1 MIEVSKARSIPE
13 FPSQKLSSARLIASP
28 TRAIE
33 QHDAVPIRV
42 VHLQIPFVGAAEVE
56 RRERFSAGDLLQH
69 SVGQSRATRLQVAES
84 PQADREYRQV
94 LGYDASMMNALNILP
109 SYTEYF
115 HLTSATI
122 ALNSGIV
129 WIGAVFG
136 SIILAKVPDIIGRK
150 PSIFYAA
157 LVAILGSGI
166 QAAAQNI
173 SMFLVARFILG
184 LGIGGTYV
192 SVPLLI
198 AETLPTK
205 YRSLG
210 LGAFTDLYYVG
221 GLLSAGE
228 QLEPPSPHAKEN

>member
-1 MIEVSKARSIPE
+1 
-13 FPSQKLSSARLIASP
+13 
-28 TRAIE
+28 
-33 QHDAVPIRV
+33 
-42 VHLQIPFVGAAEVE
+42 
-56 RRERFSAGDLLQH
+56 
-69 SVGQSRATRLQVAES
+69 
-84 PQADREYRQV
+84 V

-129 WIGAVFG
+129 WIGAIFG
-136 SIILAKVPDIIGRK
+136 SLILAKVPDIIGRK

-157 LVAILGSGI
+157 LVAILGSGL

-173 SMFLVARFILG
+173 AMFLVARFILG

-228 QLEPPSPHAKEN
+228 QLEPPSPLMRRN

>member
-1 MIEVSKARSIPE
+1 
-13 FPSQKLSSARLIASP
+13 
-28 TRAIE
+28 
-33 QHDAVPIRV
+33 
-42 VHLQIPFVGAAEVE
+42 
-56 RRERFSAGDLLQH
+56 
-69 SVGQSRATRLQVAES
+69 
-84 PQADREYRQV
+84 V

-129 WIGAVFG
+129 WIGAIFG
-136 SIILAKVPDIIGRK
+136 SIVLAKVPDIIGRK
-150 PSIFYAA
+150 PSIFYSA

-166 QAAAQNI
+166 QTAAQNI
-173 SMFLVARFILG
+173 AMFLVARFILG

-228 QLEPPSPHAKEN
+228 HLKPFSPPPIRKNQLTFLPKASLTAPLKWLRPGLGGCHPSCRFSLLSSR

>member
-1 MIEVSKARSIPE
+1 
-13 FPSQKLSSARLIASP
+13 
-28 TRAIE
+28 
-33 QHDAVPIRV
+33 
-42 VHLQIPFVGAAEVE
+42 
-56 RRERFSAGDLLQH
+56 
-69 SVGQSRATRLQVAES
+69 
-84 PQADREYRQV
+84 
-94 LGYDASMMNALNILP
+94 MMNALNILP

-129 WIGAVFG
+129 WIGAIVG
-136 SIILAKVPDIIGRK
+136 SIALAKVPDIIGRK

-157 LVAILGSGI
+157 LIAILGSGI
-166 QAAAQNI
+166 QAASQNI
-173 SMFLVARFILG
+173 AMFLVARFILG

-192 SVPLLI
+192 AVPLLI

-228 QLEPPSPHAKEN
+228 GSSHIALHISLERKLTSISKASLTAPPRWLRPGPGACLPSCRSSSLSSR

>member
-1 MIEVSKARSIPE
+1 
-13 FPSQKLSSARLIASP
+13 
-28 TRAIE
+28 
-33 QHDAVPIRV
+33 
-42 VHLQIPFVGAAEVE
+42 
-56 RRERFSAGDLLQH
+56 
-69 SVGQSRATRLQVAES
+69 
-84 PQADREYRQV
+84 
-94 LGYDASMMNALNILP
+94 MMNALNILP

-129 WIGAVFG
+129 WIGAIFG
-136 SIILAKVPDIIGRK
+136 SLILAKVPDIIGRK

-157 LVAILGSGI
+157 IVAILGSAL

-173 SMFLVARFILG
+173 AMFLVARFILG

-228 QLEPPSPHAKEN
+228 HQLVSPYLLVRIKLTSTPKASPTAPPRWHRPGPGAYLLSCRSSSPSCP

>member
-1 MIEVSKARSIPE
+1 
-13 FPSQKLSSARLIASP
+13 
-28 TRAIE
+28 
-33 QHDAVPIRV
+33 
-42 VHLQIPFVGAAEVE
+42 
-56 RRERFSAGDLLQH
+56 
-69 SVGQSRATRLQVAES
+69 
-84 PQADREYRQV
+84 
-94 LGYDASMMNALNILP
+94 MMNALNILP

-129 WIGAVFG
+129 WIGAIFG
-136 SIILAKVPDIIGRK
+136 SLILAKVPDIIGRK

-157 LVAILGSGI
+157 VVAILGSGL

-173 SMFLVARFILG
+173 TMFLVARFILG
-184 LGIGGTYV
+184 LGIGVTYV

-198 AETLPTK
+198 AETLPTN

-228 QLEPPSPHAKEN
+228 HRLSSSLHSLRGILTPSPKASLMAPLKWLRHGPGDCLPYCRSFLRSSLW

>member
-1 MIEVSKARSIPE
+1 MQTSFVSSISR
-13 FPSQKLSSARLIASP
+13 FPSWVPQKSIVVNSLVLATSFSTASVSL
-28 TRAIE
+28 RAITLTE
-33 QHDAVPIRV
+33 
-42 VHLQIPFVGAAEVE
+42 
-56 RRERFSAGDLLQH
+56 SA
-69 SVGQSRATRLQVAES
+69 
-84 PQADREYRQV
+84 QADHQCRQV

-129 WIGAVFG
+129 WIGAIFG
-136 SIILAKVPDIIGRK
+136 SLILAKVPDIIGRK

-157 LVAILGSGI
+157 LIAILGSGI
-166 QAAAQNI
+166 QAASQNI
-173 SMFLVARFILG
+173 AMFLVARFILG

-192 SVPLLI
+192 AVPLLI

-228 QLEPPSPHAKEN
+228 AHSTSPSHLARRKLTSISKASLTAPPRWLRPGPGACLPSCRSFLLSYR